1 MLTFATDLRHAW
13 RSLLQR
19 KAYFFTCASTLTLVL
34 GANAAIFAVVNATL
48 LRPMPFATQGEVLQ
62 LFDQPPGTTSVL
74 QRNPLQQMEVTRL
87 RQSARTLARIEG
99 FLVSERVITRNG
111 KPDVAQTAAVTPGL
125 LPMMAAPIAQGRSFI
140 ESEGGPSQF
149 VAIVADR
156 YWRDTLGGG
165 DVLGASLV
173 IDNQPHTVVGILSPS
188 FAAPFVNAS
197 IYTPLY
203 VNPEPGPRAPPKSV
217 IGLAELAPG
226 ATIEQVRDEL
236 AAISKQMSQDFPRT
250 HNGWTYGAVTAREWQ
265 YGAIRPALLMLF
277 AATAFVLL
285 IACVNIANLTS
296 AQAIARSGE
305 LSLRLALGATRA
317 DLLRIHLAELLLVGA
332 SGLIPGLLLAWA
344 AMPAL
349 LAIDPTFARTLG
361 PIQIDWRVQLLSAA
375 MAILTAVIASAAPA
389 IRAMRGSMA
398 QAIAASGLRTTGSP
412 GAIRMQRALVSVEVA
427 LCLALLM
434 AGAVLIQ
441 GLRDLADRGPG
452 YQSSGIVTAQI
463 RLPEAEYKTAPQRVA
478 VVDRILDGIRALPGV
493 ESAAITQNAFQPNF
507 SYQTLVGIKERPTP
521 DGQMHTVQYRRITPD
536 YFKTMRIR
544 TLQGRVFGGE
554 DAPDRPQVAVISKK
568 FADQLLT
575 GLDPIGQQLTRN
587 NPAPLTIV
595 GVVDDVSD
603 VTVTQ
608 GGEATLYVPWAQNNN
623 FGVPVAFVI
632 RTSADAAAVLPA
644 LRDIV
649 ARIDP
654 GLPLRRPQ
662 LLDVFIQESTA
673 PERFR
678 TVVLGMVAMLG
689 LLLAAVGISGVTY
702 RGVVDRT
709 KEFAV
714 RMALGSKPGAVVAM
728 VLRESGRDL
737 LIGAVAGIAGGAT
750 LCALL
755 ARTLD
760 NVGNASV
767 PTTIAAIAVLAA
779 VGFGAAFLP
788 ALRVRRVQPAAVL
801 RS

>member
-1 MLTFATDLRHAW
+1 MPTFANELRYAW
-13 RSLLQR
+13 RSLLRR
-19 KAYFFTCASTLTLVL
+19 KAYFSTCAATLTIVL

-48 LRPMPFATQGEVLQ
+48 LRPMPFASPGEVLQ
-62 LFDQPPGTTSVL
+62 LFDQPPGTTAVL
-74 QRNPLQQMEVTRL
+74 QRNPLQQMEVARL
-87 RQSARTLARIEG
+87 RTSARTLARIEG
-99 FLVSERVITRNG
+99 FLLSERVITRNG
-111 KPDVAQTAAVTPGL
+111 GPDVAPTAAVTPGL
-125 LPMMAAPIAQGRSFI
+125 LSMMAAPIAQGRAFLD
-140 ESEGGPSQF
+140 SEGGPDQF
-149 VAIVADR
+149 VAILADR

-165 DVLGASLV
+165 DVLGSSLV
-173 IDNQPHTVVGILSPS
+173 IDNQPHTIVGILSPS
-188 FAAPFVNAS
+188 FAVPFVDAS

-203 VNPEPGPRAPPKSV
+203 ANPEPSPRAPPKSV
-217 IGLAELAPG
+217 VGLAEIAPG
-226 ATIEQVRDEL
+226 ATLEHVRAEL
-236 AAISKQMSQDFPRT
+236 ASISGQMSQEFPRT
-250 HNGWTYGAVTAREWQ
+250 HAGWTYGAVTAREWQ

-296 AQAIARSGE
+296 AQAVARAGE
-305 LSLRLALGATRA
+305 LSLRLALGASRA
-317 DLLRIHLAELLLVGA
+317 DVLRIHLAELLIVGA

-344 AMPAL
+344 AVPAL

-361 PIQIDWRVQLLSAA
+361 PIEIDWRVQALSAA

-389 IRAMRGSMA
+389 IRAMRGSMSS
-398 QAIAASGLRTTGSP
+398 AIAATGLRTTGSP
-412 GAIRMQRALVSVEVA
+412 FAARMQRILVSIEVA

-441 GLRDLADRGPG
+441 GLRDLAERGPG
-452 YQSSGIVTAQI
+452 YLSSGVVTAQI
-463 RLPEAEYKTAPQRVA
+463 RLPEADYKTAPVRAA

-493 ESAAITQNAFQPNF
+493 EAAAITQNAFQPNF
-507 SYQTLVGIKERPTP
+507 SYQTLVGVKERPAP

-544 TLQGRVFGGE
+544 TLHGRVFGAE
-554 DAPDRPQVAVISKK
+554 DAPDQPQVAVVSRK
-568 FADQLLT
+568 FVDQFLT
-575 GLDPIGQQLTRN
+575 GLDPIGRVLTRN

-595 GVVDDVSD
+595 GVVEDVSD

-608 GGEATLYVPWAQNNN
+608 AGEATLYVPWAQNNN

-632 RTSADAAAVLPA
+632 RTVTDPAAVLPGV
-644 LRDIV
+644 RDVV

-654 GLPLRRPQ
+654 GLPIRRPQ
-662 LLDVFIQESTA
+662 LLDVFVAESTA

-678 TVVLGMVAMLG
+678 TVVLGIVAMLG
-689 LLLAAVGISGVTY
+689 LLLAAVGIAGVTY
-702 RGVVDRT
+702 RGVIDRS

-714 RMALGSKPGAVVAM
+714 RMALGSQPGAVVAM
-728 VLRESGRDL
+728 VLRESSRDL
-737 LIGAVAGIAGGAT
+737 LIGAIAGVAGGAA

-755 ARTLD
+755 ARMLG
-760 NVGNASV
+760 NVADANAM
-767 PTTIAAIAVLAA
+767 TTAAAIAMLAA
-779 VGFGAAFLP
+779 AGFTAALLP